1 MQIRT
6 QLTIRF
12 VAITASILLLA
23 LMFIYFQFQRQL
35 QDEFYNTLRSKALLT
50 AEMIV
55 GNNPPADFQLSP
67 QPDPPFQPYRE
78 NISIYDRDHDRVYSH
93 VPTARPVSAATLREI
108 LIMNECKFNHQQLK
122 ALGQVYIN
130 PKGRTFLVV
139 AESEFDPQYL
149 RELAQILV
157 FVFCISVVVVS
168 VGGWYFS
175 GQALRPVSRIMNQV
189 DSILPS
195 DLSQRLE
202 ISNQHDEL
210 SRLVVTFNHLLD
222 RIQQAF
228 KTQKL
233 FLSNVSHELKNPLT
247 VIISQIEI
255 ALGKV
260 RTNDEYRGTLAS
272 VLDDMKELN
281 AVSSKLMQLAQL
293 NTDGASIKFQR
304 LRVDE
309 LVWQVKTTLL
319 KSNSTYRVNFE
330 VLNLPENEDLLYT
343 SGNEHLLKT
352 AILNLMDNGCKFSP
366 DQQVRVQL
374 STHTD
379 GAITVIFRDNGPGI
393 PEKDLPLVFEPFY
406 RSDRTSSIKGS
417 GIGLSLA
424 QSITKLHHIDLR
436 VEKDGSRGTI
446 FIMKFP
452 PSRESPV

>member
-1 MQIRT
+1 
-6 QLTIRF
+6 
-12 VAITASILLLA
+12 
-23 LMFIYFQFQRQL
+23 
-35 QDEFYNTLRSKALLT
+35 
-50 AEMIV
+50 
-55 GNNPPADFQLSP
+55 
-67 QPDPPFQPYRE
+67 
-78 NISIYDRDHDRVYSH
+78 
-93 VPTARPVSAATLREI
+93 
-108 LIMNECKFNHQQLK
+108 
-122 ALGQVYIN
+122 
-130 PKGRTFLVV
+130 
-139 AESEFDPQYL
+139 
-149 RELAQILV
+149 
-157 FVFCISVVVVS
+157 
-168 VGGWYFS
+168 
-175 GQALRPVSRIMNQV
+175 MNQV